1 MTQSI
6 SQKGMR
12 FRLPLLLL
20 GTTVLA
26 GCASFSQDGGFDKVA
41 SITRERQGIAPQA
54 IKTEQ
59 DGENAGEEVQV
70 EVEKGHKFPGNYF
83 PRPM

>member
-12 FRLPLLLL
+12 IRLPLLLL

-26 GCASFSQDGGFDKVA
+26 GCASFSQDGGLDKVA
-41 SITRERQGIAPQA
+41 SITRERQGIARKPS
-54 IKTEQ
+54 
-59 DGENAGEEVQV
+59 
-70 EVEKGHKFPGNYF
+70 
-83 PRPM
+83 RPNRTAKMPERK